1 MANATIHMLSLDDKT
16 VTTHLDRAGYRQMG
30 VQVKSVSSYDEAR
43 RALLENEIHI
53 IVINA
58 DYPKLNPVT
67 VVSSL
72 KGDAETKDIPIIATS
87 VRSDVQLQKKL
98 VQAGIA
104 LFVEQPVP
112 RETFIKRI
120 RQILDQS
127 TRNDDRVD
135 MAGLTVKVV
144 AGKDRSFEC
153 EIADVSGTGML
164 LSTEQKLEAGDQ
176 VELDFLLPD
185 FKKPLKIR
193 GTVVRHVDIHVKS
206 GGKSRGVGVR
216 FEEYQGDA
224 QKRLER
230 YLAKSN
236 NRDLKMAYYL

>member
-1 MANATIHMLSLDDKT
+1 MISLDDKT

-30 VQVKSVSSYDEAR
+30 VNVKSVSTYDEAR
-43 RALLENEIHI
+43 RALRESKVDI

-58 DYPKLNPVT
+58 DFPRLNVVT

-72 KGDAETKDIPIIATS
+72 KSDAETSPIPIIVTS
-87 VRSDVQLQKKL
+87 VRSDQQLQKRL
-98 VQAGIA
+98 TEAGIA

-127 TRNDDRVD
+127 ARNDDRIETEGMV
-135 MAGLTVKVV
+135 VKVS
-144 AGKDRSFEC
+144 AGGERFFQC

-164 LSTEQKLEAGDQ
+164 LQTSERLAEGSSVDLEF
-176 VELDFLLPD
+176 VLPE

-193 GTVVRHVDIHVKS
+193 GSVVRHVEIQSKS
-206 GGKSRGVGVR
+206 GGNKTQGIGVR
-216 FEEYQGDA
+216 FQEYHGDA

-230 YLAKSN
+230 YLSRSN